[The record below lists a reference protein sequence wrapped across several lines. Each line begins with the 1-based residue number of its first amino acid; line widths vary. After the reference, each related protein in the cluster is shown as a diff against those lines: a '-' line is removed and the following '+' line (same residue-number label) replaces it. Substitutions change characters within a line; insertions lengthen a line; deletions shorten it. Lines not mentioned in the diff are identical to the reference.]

1 MTFRIYISLFICL
14 GLSWLP
20 VHGENYETE
29 ITICSFNIRGSNMD
43 TGVNAW
49 SNRKK
54 MVIREFS
61 NSQYDIVCMQEPLID
76 QIQDFLSIGIYEWLG
91 VSGQGTPDNDVFTP
105 IFYNKKKLNV
115 LDYGTFWLSETPDIV
130 SRGWDGKFPRICT
143 WAKFRDIENCRSFY
157 VFNTHLDHVGEVAKL
172 EGARLICRKIKEMT
186 TEEAVFITGDMNS
199 TPETPPI
206 HTFLSE
212 FSNSREIATE
222 KSGPTGTA
230 HSYGKLYP
238 PSQIDYIFVNEYISV
253 IKAITLTKNSDPVY
267 MSDHYPIV
275 ISVDF

>member
-1 MTFRIYISLFICL
+1 MAFRIYILLLVCLSLSSF
-14 GLSWLP
+14 P

-54 MVIREFS
+54 MVIREFG
-61 NSQYDIVCMQEPLID
+61 NYQYDIVCMQEPLTD

-91 VSGQGTPDNDVFTP
+91 VSGQGTPDSDVFTP

-115 LDYGTFWLSETPDIV
+115 LDYGTFWLSETPDVV

-186 TEEAVFITGDMNS
+186 AEEAVFITGDMNS

-206 HTFLSE
+206 HPCLRE

-222 KSGPTGTA
+222 KSGPAGTA

-253 IKAITLTKNSDPVY
+253 TKAITITKNSDPVY

-275 ISVDF
+275 ITADF

>member
-1 MTFRIYISLFICL
+1 MAFRIYILLLVCLSLSSF
-14 GLSWLP
+14 P

-54 MVIREFS
+54 MVIREFG
-61 NSQYDIVCMQEPLID
+61 NYQYDIVCMQEPLTD

-91 VSGQGTPDNDVFTP
+91 VSGQGTPDSDVFTP

-115 LDYGTFWLSETPDIV
+115 LDYGTFWLSETPDVV

-186 TEEAVFITGDMNS
+186 AEEAVFITGDMNS

-222 KSGPTGTA
+222 KSGPAGTA

-238 PSQIDYIFVNEYISV
+238 PSQIDYIFVNEYMSV
-253 IKAITLTKNSDPVY
+253 TKAITITKNSDPVY

-275 ISVDF
+275 ITADF

>member
-1 MTFRIYISLFICL
+1 MAFRIYILLLVCLSLSSF
-14 GLSWLP
+14 P

-54 MVIREFS
+54 MVIREFG
-61 NSQYDIVCMQEPLID
+61 NYQYDIVCMQEPLTD

-91 VSGQGTPDNDVFTP
+91 VSGQGTPDSDVFTP

-115 LDYGTFWLSETPDIV
+115 LDYGTFWLSETPDVV

-143 WAKFRDIENCRSFY
+143 WAKFRYIENCRSFY

-186 TEEAVFITGDMNS
+186 AEEAVFITGDMNS

-222 KSGPTGTA
+222 KSGPAGTA

-253 IKAITLTKNSDPVY
+253 TKAITITKNSDPVY

-275 ISVDF
+275 ITADF

>member
-1 MTFRIYISLFICL
+1 MAFRIYILLFVCL
-14 GLSWLP
+14 GLPNFP

-61 NSQYDIVCMQEPLID
+61 NYQYDIVCMQEPLID
-76 QIQDFLSIGIYEWLG
+76 QIQDFLSIGMYDWLG

-115 LDYGTFWLSETPDIV
+115 LDYGTFWLSETPDVV

-222 KSGPTGTA
+222 KSGPAGTA

-253 IKAITLTKNSDPVY
+253 IKAVTITKNSDPVY

-275 ISVDF
+275 ITVDF

>member
-1 MTFRIYISLFICL
+1 MVFRIYILLLVCLSLSSF
-14 GLSWLP
+14 P

-54 MVIREFS
+54 MVIREFG
-61 NSQYDIVCMQEPLID
+61 NYQYDIVCMQEPLID

-115 LDYGTFWLSETPDIV
+115 LDYGTFWLSETPDVV

-186 TEEAVFITGDMNS
+186 AEEAVFITGDMNS

-222 KSGPTGTA
+222 KSGPAGTA

-253 IKAITLTKNSDPVY
+253 TKAITITKNSDPVY

-275 ISVDF
+275 ITADF

>member
-1 MTFRIYISLFICL
+1 MVFRIYILLLVCLSLSSF
-14 GLSWLP
+14 P

-61 NSQYDIVCMQEPLID
+61 NYQYDIVCMQEPLID

-91 VSGQGTPDNDVFTP
+91 VSGQGTPDSDVFTP

-115 LDYGTFWLSETPDIV
+115 LDYGTFWLSETPDVV

-186 TEEAVFITGDMNS
+186 AEEAVFITGDMNS

-222 KSGPTGTA
+222 KSGPAGTA

-253 IKAITLTKNSDPVY
+253 TKAITITKNSNPVY

-275 ISVDF
+275 ITADF

>member
-1 MTFRIYISLFICL
+1 
-14 GLSWLP
+14 
-20 VHGENYETE
+20 
-29 ITICSFNIRGSNMD
+29 
-43 TGVNAW
+43 
-49 SNRKK
+49 
-54 MVIREFS
+54 MVIREFG
-61 NSQYDIVCMQEPLID
+61 NYQYDIVCMQEPLTD

-91 VSGQGTPDNDVFTP
+91 VSGQGTPDSDVFTP

-115 LDYGTFWLSETPDIV
+115 LDYGTFWLSETPDVV

-186 TEEAVFITGDMNS
+186 AEEAVFITGDMNS

-222 KSGPTGTA
+222 KSGPAGTA

-253 IKAITLTKNSDPVY
+253 TKAITITKNSDPVY

-275 ISVDF
+275 ITADF

>member
-1 MTFRIYISLFICL
+1 MAFRIYILLLVCLSLSSF
-14 GLSWLP
+14 P

-61 NSQYDIVCMQEPLID
+61 NYQYDIVCMQEPLID

-91 VSGQGTPDNDVFTP
+91 VSGQGTPDSDVFTP

-115 LDYGTFWLSETPDIV
+115 LDYGTFWLSETPNVV

-186 TEEAVFITGDMNS
+186 AEEAVFITGDMNS

-222 KSGPTGTA
+222 KSGPAGTA

-253 IKAITLTKNSDPVY
+253 TKAITITKNSNPVY

-275 ISVDF
+275 ITADF

>member
-1 MTFRIYISLFICL
+1 MAFRIYILLLVCLSLSSF
-14 GLSWLP
+14 P

-54 MVIREFS
+54 MVIREFG
-61 NSQYDIVCMQEPLID
+61 NYQYDIVCMQEPLTD

-91 VSGQGTPDNDVFTP
+91 VSGQGTPDSDVFTP

-115 LDYGTFWLSETPDIV
+115 LDYGTFWLSETPDVV

-186 TEEAVFITGDMNS
+186 AEEAVFITGDMNS

-222 KSGPTGTA
+222 KSGPAGTV

-253 IKAITLTKNSDPVY
+253 TKAITITKNSDPVY

-275 ISVDF
+275 ITADF

>member
-1 MTFRIYISLFICL
+1 MAYRIYILLLVCLSLSSF
-14 GLSWLP
+14 P

-54 MVIREFS
+54 MVIREFG
-61 NSQYDIVCMQEPLID
+61 NYQYDIVCMQEPLTD

-91 VSGQGTPDNDVFTP
+91 VSGQGTPDSDVFTP

-115 LDYGTFWLSETPDIV
+115 LDYGTFWLSETPDVV

-186 TEEAVFITGDMNS
+186 AEEAVFITGDMNS

-222 KSGPTGTA
+222 KSGPAGTA

-253 IKAITLTKNSDPVY
+253 TKAITITKNSDPVY

-275 ISVDF
+275 ITADF

>member
-1 MTFRIYISLFICL
+1 MVFRIYILLLVCLSLSSF
-14 GLSWLP
+14 P

-61 NSQYDIVCMQEPLID
+61 NYQYDIVCMQEPLID

-91 VSGQGTPDNDVFTP
+91 VSGQGTPDSDVFTP

-115 LDYGTFWLSETPDIV
+115 LDYGTFWLSETPDVV

-186 TEEAVFITGDMNS
+186 AEEAVFITGDMNS

-222 KSGPTGTA
+222 KLGPAGTA

-253 IKAITLTKNSDPVY
+253 TKAVTITKNSNPVY

-275 ISVDF
+275 ITADF

>member
-1 MTFRIYISLFICL
+1 MAFRIYILLLVCLSLSSF
-14 GLSWLP
+14 P

-54 MVIREFS
+54 MVIREFG
-61 NSQYDIVCMQEPLID
+61 NYQYDIVCMQEPLTD

-91 VSGQGTPDNDVFTP
+91 VSGQGTPDSDVFTP

-115 LDYGTFWLSETPDIV
+115 LDYGTFWLSETPDVV

-143 WAKFRDIENCRSFY
+143 WAKFRDIENRRSFY

-172 EGARLICRKIKEMT
+172 ERARLICRKIKEMT
-186 TEEAVFITGDMNS
+186 AEEAVFITGDINS
-199 TPETPPI
+199 TTETPPI

-222 KSGPTGTA
+222 KSGPAGTA

-253 IKAITLTKNSDPVY
+253 TKAITITKNSDPVY

-275 ISVDF
+275 ITADF

>member
-1 MTFRIYISLFICL
+1 MAFRIYILLLVCLSLSSF
-14 GLSWLP
+14 P

-54 MVIREFS
+54 MVIREFG
-61 NSQYDIVCMQEPLID
+61 NYQYDIVCMQEPLTD

-91 VSGQGTPDNDVFTP
+91 VSGQGTPDSDVFTP

-115 LDYGTFWLSETPDIV
+115 LDYGTFWLSETPDVV

-186 TEEAVFITGDMNS
+186 AEEAVFITGDMNS

-222 KSGPTGTA
+222 KSGPAGTA

-253 IKAITLTKNSDPVY
+253 TKAITITKYSDPVY

-275 ISVDF
+275 ITADF

>member
-1 MTFRIYISLFICL
+1 MVFRIYILLLVCLSLSSF
-14 GLSWLP
+14 P

-29 ITICSFNIRGSNMD
+29 TTICSFNIRGSNMD

-61 NSQYDIVCMQEPLID
+61 NYQYDIVCMQEPLID

-115 LDYGTFWLSETPDIV
+115 LDYGTFWLSETPDVV

-172 EGARLICRKIKEMT
+172 EGARLICRKIKEMA

-222 KSGPTGTA
+222 KSGPAGTA

-253 IKAITLTKNSDPVY
+253 TKAITITKNSDPVY

-275 ISVDF
+275 ITADF

>member
-1 MTFRIYISLFICL
+1 MAFRIYILLLVCLSLSSF
-14 GLSWLP
+14 P

-54 MVIREFS
+54 MVIREFG
-61 NSQYDIVCMQEPLID
+61 NYQYDIVCMQEPLTD

-91 VSGQGTPDNDVFTP
+91 VSGQGTPDSDVFTP

-115 LDYGTFWLSETPDIV
+115 LDYGTFWLSETPDVV

-186 TEEAVFITGDMNS
+186 AEEAVFITGDMNS

-222 KSGPTGTA
+222 KSGPAGTA

-253 IKAITLTKNSDPVY
+253 TKAITITKNSDSVY

-275 ISVDF
+275 ITADF

>member
-1 MTFRIYISLFICL
+1 MAFRIYILLLVCLSLSSF
-14 GLSWLP
+14 P

-54 MVIREFS
+54 MVIREFG
-61 NSQYDIVCMQEPLID
+61 NYQYDIVCMQEPLTD
-76 QIQDFLSIGIYEWLG
+76 QIRDFLSIGIDEWLG
-91 VSGQGTPDNDVFTP
+91 VSGQGTPDSDVFTP

-115 LDYGTFWLSETPDIV
+115 LDYGTFWLSETPDVV

-186 TEEAVFITGDMNS
+186 AEEAVFITGDMNS

-222 KSGPTGTA
+222 KSGPAGTA

-253 IKAITLTKNSDPVY
+253 TKAITITKNSDPVY

-275 ISVDF
+275 ITADF

>member
-1 MTFRIYISLFICL
+1 MAFRIYILLLVCLSLSSF
-14 GLSWLP
+14 P

-54 MVIREFS
+54 MVIREFG
-61 NSQYDIVCMQEPLID
+61 NYQYDIVCMQEPLTD
-76 QIQDFLSIGIYEWLG
+76 QIQDFLYIGIYEWLG
-91 VSGQGTPDNDVFTP
+91 VSGQGTPDSDVFTP

-115 LDYGTFWLSETPDIV
+115 LDYGTFWLSETPDVV

-186 TEEAVFITGDMNS
+186 AEEAVFITGDMNS

-222 KSGPTGTA
+222 KSGPAGTA

-253 IKAITLTKNSDPVY
+253 TKAITITKNSDPVY

-275 ISVDF
+275 ITADF

>member
-1 MTFRIYISLFICL
+1 MAFRIYILLLVCL
-14 GLSWLP
+14 GLSNFP

-61 NSQYDIVCMQEPLID
+61 NYQYDIVCMQEPLID

-115 LDYGTFWLSETPDIV
+115 LDYGTFWLSETPDVV

-212 FSNSREIATE
+212 FSNSREIAPE
-222 KSGPTGTA
+222 KSGPAGTA

-253 IKAITLTKNSDPVY
+253 IKAVTITKNSDPVY

-275 ISVDF
+275 ITVDF

>member
-1 MTFRIYISLFICL
+1 MAFRIYILLLVCLSLSSF
-14 GLSWLP
+14 P

-43 TGVNAW
+43 TGENVW

-54 MVIREFS
+54 MVIREFG
-61 NSQYDIVCMQEPLID
+61 NYQYDIVCMQEPLTD

-91 VSGQGTPDNDVFTP
+91 VSGQGTPDSDVFTP

-115 LDYGTFWLSETPDIV
+115 LDYGTFWLSETPDVV

-186 TEEAVFITGDMNS
+186 AEEAVFITGDMNS

-222 KSGPTGTA
+222 KSGPAGTA

-253 IKAITLTKNSDPVY
+253 TKAITITKNSDPVY

-275 ISVDF
+275 ITADF

>member
-1 MTFRIYISLFICL
+1 MAFRIYILLLVCLSLSSF
-14 GLSWLP
+14 P

-54 MVIREFS
+54 MVIREFG
-61 NSQYDIVCMQEPLID
+61 NYQYDIVCMQEPLID

-91 VSGQGTPDNDVFTP
+91 VSGQGTPDSDVFTP

-115 LDYGTFWLSETPDIV
+115 LDYGTFWLSETPDVV

-186 TEEAVFITGDMNS
+186 AEEAVFITGDMNS

-222 KSGPTGTA
+222 KSGLAGTA

-253 IKAITLTKNSDPVY
+253 TKAITITKNSDPVY

-275 ISVDF
+275 ITADF

>member
-1 MTFRIYISLFICL
+1 MAFRIYILLLVCL
-14 GLSWLP
+14 ILSSFP
-20 VHGENYETE
+20 VHGENYEAE

-54 MVIREFS
+54 MVIREFG
-61 NSQYDIVCMQEPLID
+61 NYQYDIVCMQEPLTD

-91 VSGQGTPDNDVFTP
+91 VSGQGTPDSDVFTP

-115 LDYGTFWLSETPDIV
+115 LDYGTFWLSETPDVV

-186 TEEAVFITGDMNS
+186 AEEAVFITGDMNS

-222 KSGPTGTA
+222 KSGPAGTA

-253 IKAITLTKNSDPVY
+253 TKAITITKNSDPVY

-275 ISVDF
+275 ITADF

>member
-1 MTFRIYISLFICL
+1 MAFRIYILLLVCLSLSSF
-14 GLSWLP
+14 P

-54 MVIREFS
+54 MVIREFG
-61 NSQYDIVCMQEPLID
+61 NYQYDIVCMQEPLTD
-76 QIQDFLSIGIYEWLG
+76 QIQDVLSIGIYEWLG
-91 VSGQGTPDNDVFTP
+91 VSGQGTPDSDVFTP

-115 LDYGTFWLSETPDIV
+115 LDYGTFWLSETPDVV

-186 TEEAVFITGDMNS
+186 AEEAVFITGDMNS

-222 KSGPTGTA
+222 KSGPAGTA

-253 IKAITLTKNSDPVY
+253 TKAITITKNSDPVY

-275 ISVDF
+275 ITADF

>member
-1 MTFRIYISLFICL
+1 MAFRIYILLLVCLSLSSF
-14 GLSWLP
+14 P

-54 MVIREFS
+54 MVIREFG
-61 NSQYDIVCMQEPLID
+61 NYQYDIVCMQEPLTD

-91 VSGQGTPDNDVFTP
+91 VSGQGTPDSDVFTP

-115 LDYGTFWLSETPDIV
+115 LDYGTFWLSETPDVV

-186 TEEAVFITGDMNS
+186 AEEAVFITGDMNS
-199 TPETPPI
+199 TPETLPI

-222 KSGPTGTA
+222 KSGPAGTA

-253 IKAITLTKNSDPVY
+253 TKAITITKNSDPVY

-275 ISVDF
+275 ITADF

>member
-1 MTFRIYISLFICL
+1 MAFRIYILLLVCLSLSSF
-14 GLSWLP
+14 P

-54 MVIREFS
+54 MVIREFG
-61 NSQYDIVCMQEPLID
+61 NYQYDIVCMQEPLTD

-91 VSGQGTPDNDVFTP
+91 VSGQGTPDSDVFTP

-115 LDYGTFWLSETPDIV
+115 LDYGTFWLSETPDVV

-186 TEEAVFITGDMNS
+186 AEEAVFITGDMNS

-206 HTFLSE
+206 HTFPSE

-222 KSGPTGTA
+222 KSGPAGTA

-253 IKAITLTKNSDPVY
+253 TKAITITKNSDPVY

-275 ISVDF
+275 ITADF

>member
-1 MTFRIYISLFICL
+1 MAFRIYILLLVCLSLSSF
-14 GLSWLP
+14 P

-61 NSQYDIVCMQEPLID
+61 NYQYDIVCMQEPLID

-115 LDYGTFWLSETPDIV
+115 LDYGTFWLSETPDVV

-212 FSNSREIATE
+212 FSNSREIAPE
-222 KSGPTGTA
+222 KSGPAGTA

-253 IKAITLTKNSDPVY
+253 IKAVTITKNSDPVY

-275 ISVDF
+275 ITVDF

>member
-1 MTFRIYISLFICL
+1 MAFRIYILLLVCLSLSSF
-14 GLSWLP
+14 P

-54 MVIREFS
+54 MVIREFG
-61 NSQYDIVCMQEPLID
+61 NYQYDIVCMQEPLTD

-91 VSGQGTPDNDVFTP
+91 VSGQGTPDSDVFTP

-115 LDYGTFWLSETPDIV
+115 LDYGTFWLSETPDVV

-186 TEEAVFITGDMNS
+186 AEEAVFITGDMNS

-222 KSGPTGTA
+222 KSGPAGTA

-253 IKAITLTKNSDPVY
+253 TKAITITKNSDPVY
-267 MSDHYPIV
+267 MSDHYSIV
-275 ISVDF
+275 ITADF

>member
-1 MTFRIYISLFICL
+1 MAFRIYILLLVCLSLSSF
-14 GLSWLP
+14 P

-54 MVIREFS
+54 MVIREFG
-61 NSQYDIVCMQEPLID
+61 NYQYDIVCMQEPLTD

-91 VSGQGTPDNDVFTP
+91 VSGQGTPDSDVFTP

-115 LDYGTFWLSETPDIV
+115 LDYGTFWLSETPDVV

-186 TEEAVFITGDMNS
+186 AEEAVFITGDMNS

-222 KSGPTGTA
+222 KSGPAGTA

-253 IKAITLTKNSDPVY
+253 TKAITITKNLDPVY

-275 ISVDF
+275 ITADF

>member
-1 MTFRIYISLFICL
+1 MAFRIYILLLVCLSLSSF
-14 GLSWLP
+14 P

-54 MVIREFS
+54 MVIREFG
-61 NSQYDIVCMQEPLID
+61 NYQYDIVCMQEPLTD

-91 VSGQGTPDNDVFTP
+91 VSGQGTPDSDVFTP

-115 LDYGTFWLSETPDIV
+115 LDYGTFWLSETPDVV

-186 TEEAVFITGDMNS
+186 AEEAAFITGDMNS

-222 KSGPTGTA
+222 KSGPAGTA

-253 IKAITLTKNSDPVY
+253 TKAITITKNSDPVY

-275 ISVDF
+275 ITADF

>member
-1 MTFRIYISLFICL
+1 MAFRIYILLLVCLSLSSF
-14 GLSWLP
+14 P

-54 MVIREFS
+54 MVIREFG
-61 NSQYDIVCMQEPLID
+61 NYQYDIVCMQEPLTD
-76 QIQDFLSIGIYEWLG
+76 QIQDFLSIDIYEWLG
-91 VSGQGTPDNDVFTP
+91 VSGQGTPDSDVFTP

-115 LDYGTFWLSETPDIV
+115 LDYGTFWLSETPDVV

-186 TEEAVFITGDMNS
+186 AEEAVFITGDMNS

-222 KSGPTGTA
+222 KSGPAGTA

-253 IKAITLTKNSDPVY
+253 TKAITITKNSDPVY

-275 ISVDF
+275 ITADF

>member
-1 MTFRIYISLFICL
+1 MAFRIYILLLVCLSLSSF
-14 GLSWLP
+14 P

-54 MVIREFS
+54 MVIREFG
-61 NSQYDIVCMQEPLID
+61 NYQYDIVCMQEPLTD

-91 VSGQGTPDNDVFTP
+91 VSGQGTPDSDVFTP

-115 LDYGTFWLSETPDIV
+115 LDYGTFWLSETPDVV

-186 TEEAVFITGDMNS
+186 AEEAVFITGDMNS

-222 KSGPTGTA
+222 KSGPAGTA

-253 IKAITLTKNSDPVY
+253 TKAITITKNSDPVY

-275 ISVDF
+275 ITAVF

>member
-1 MTFRIYISLFICL
+1 MAFRIYILLLVCLSLSSF
-14 GLSWLP
+14 P

-61 NSQYDIVCMQEPLID
+61 NYQYDIVCMQEPLID

-91 VSGQGTPDNDVFTP
+91 VSGQGTPDSDVFTP

-115 LDYGTFWLSETPDIV
+115 LDYGTFWLSETPDVV

-186 TEEAVFITGDMNS
+186 AEEAVFITGDMNS

-222 KSGPTGTA
+222 KSGPAGTA

-253 IKAITLTKNSDPVY
+253 TKAITITKNSNPVY

-275 ISVDF
+275 ITADF

>member
-1 MTFRIYISLFICL
+1 MAFRIYILLLVCLSLSSF
-14 GLSWLP
+14 P

-54 MVIREFS
+54 MVIREFG
-61 NSQYDIVCMQEPLID
+61 NYQYDIVCMQEPLTD

-91 VSGQGTPDNDVFTP
+91 VSGQGTPDSDVFTP

-115 LDYGTFWLSETPDIV
+115 LDYGTFWLSETPDVV

-186 TEEAVFITGDMNS
+186 AEEAVFITGDMNS

-212 FSNSREIATE
+212 FSNSWEIATE
-222 KSGPTGTA
+222 KSGPAGTA

-253 IKAITLTKNSDPVY
+253 TKAITITKNSDPVY

-275 ISVDF
+275 ITADF

>member
-1 MTFRIYISLFICL
+1 MAFRIYILLLVCLSLSSF
-14 GLSWLP
+14 P

-54 MVIREFS
+54 MVIREFG
-61 NSQYDIVCMQEPLID
+61 NYQYDIVCMQEPLTD

-91 VSGQGTPDNDVFTP
+91 VSGQGTPDSDVFTP

-115 LDYGTFWLSETPDIV
+115 LDYGTFWLSETPDVV

-186 TEEAVFITGDMNS
+186 AEEAVFSTGDMNS

-222 KSGPTGTA
+222 KSGPAGTA

-253 IKAITLTKNSDPVY
+253 TKAITITKNSDPVY

-275 ISVDF
+275 ITADF

>member
-1 MTFRIYISLFICL
+1 MAFRIYILLLVCLSLSSF
-14 GLSWLP
+14 P

-54 MVIREFS
+54 MVIREFG
-61 NSQYDIVCMQEPLID
+61 NYQYDIVCMQEPLTD

-91 VSGQGTPDNDVFTP
+91 VSGQGTPDSDVFTP

-115 LDYGTFWLSETPDIV
+115 LDYGTFWLSETPDVV

-157 VFNTHLDHVGEVAKL
+157 VFNTHLAHVGEVAKL

-186 TEEAVFITGDMNS
+186 AEEAVFITGDMNS

-222 KSGPTGTA
+222 KSGPAGTA

-253 IKAITLTKNSDPVY
+253 TKAITITKNSDPVY

-275 ISVDF
+275 ITADF

>member
-1 MTFRIYISLFICL
+1 MAFRIYILLLVCL
-14 GLSWLP
+14 GLPNFP

-61 NSQYDIVCMQEPLID
+61 NYQYDIVCMQEPLID
-76 QIQDFLSIGIYEWLG
+76 QIQDFLSIGMYEWLG

-115 LDYGTFWLSETPDIV
+115 LDYGTFWLSETPDVV

-172 EGARLICRKIKEMT
+172 EGARLICRKIKEMA

-222 KSGPTGTA
+222 KSGPAGTA

-253 IKAITLTKNSDPVY
+253 IKAVTITKNSDPVY

-275 ISVDF
+275 ITVDF

>member
-1 MTFRIYISLFICL
+1 MAFRIYILLLVCLSLSSF
-14 GLSWLP
+14 P

-54 MVIREFS
+54 MVIREFG
-61 NSQYDIVCMQEPLID
+61 NYQYDIVCMQEPLTD

-91 VSGQGTPDNDVFTP
+91 VSGQGTPDSDVFTP

-115 LDYGTFWLSETPDIV
+115 LDYGTFWLSETPDVV

-186 TEEAVFITGDMNS
+186 AEEAVFITGDMNS

-222 KSGPTGTA
+222 KSGPAGTA

-253 IKAITLTKNSDPVY
+253 TKAITITKNSDRVY

-275 ISVDF
+275 ITADF

>member
-1 MTFRIYISLFICL
+1 MAFRIYILLLVCL
-14 GLSWLP
+14 GLPNFP

-61 NSQYDIVCMQEPLID
+61 NYQYDIVCMQEPLID
-76 QIQDFLSIGIYEWLG
+76 QIQDFLSIGMYEWLG

-115 LDYGTFWLSETPDIV
+115 LDYGTFWLSETPDVV

-222 KSGPTGTA
+222 KSGPAGTA

-253 IKAITLTKNSDPVY
+253 IKAVTITKNSDPVY

-275 ISVDF
+275 ITVDF

>member
-1 MTFRIYISLFICL
+1 MAFRIYILLLVCLSLSSF
-14 GLSWLP
+14 P

-54 MVIREFS
+54 MVIRVFG
-61 NSQYDIVCMQEPLID
+61 NYQYDIVCMQEPLTD

-91 VSGQGTPDNDVFTP
+91 VSGQGTPDSDVFTP

-115 LDYGTFWLSETPDIV
+115 LDYGTFWLSETPDVV

-186 TEEAVFITGDMNS
+186 AEEAVFITGDMNS

-222 KSGPTGTA
+222 KSGPAGTA

-253 IKAITLTKNSDPVY
+253 TKAITITKNSDPVY

-275 ISVDF
+275 ITADF

>member
-1 MTFRIYISLFICL
+1 MAFRIYILLLVCLSLSSF
-14 GLSWLP
+14 P

-61 NSQYDIVCMQEPLID
+61 NYQYDIVCMQEPLID

-91 VSGQGTPDNDVFTP
+91 VSGQGTPDSDVFTP

-115 LDYGTFWLSETPDIV
+115 LDYGTFWLSETPDVV

-186 TEEAVFITGDMNS
+186 AEEAVFITGDMNS

-222 KSGPTGTA
+222 KSGLAGTA

-253 IKAITLTKNSDPVY
+253 TKAITITKNSDPVY

-275 ISVDF
+275 ITADF